1 MRSLQERIRDRISLN
16 ESKLRKLDLE
26 FHKASC
32 PSGVGVTTSYEDYD
46 AIHGGKKELNV
57 PEWYEAKRKLIV
69 QIDLDQQILESIL
82 DGVEDEEYLNL
93 LETNEQ
99 KVAYCRIVQGYT
111 QAKTAELIGLSERQV
126 RRIEQKI

>member
-1 MRSLQERIRDRISLN
+1 MRALQDRLRDRIDSN
-16 ESKLRKLDLE
+16 EKKLIRLDAE
-26 FHKASC
+26 FHKACC
-32 PSGVGVTTSYEDYD
+32 PAGIGEGTSYNDYD
-46 AIHGGKKELNV
+46 TIHGSRKEFHV
-57 PEWYEAKRKLIV
+57 DEWYEAKRKLIV
-69 QIDLDQQILESIL
+69 QIYLDQQILESIL

-111 QAKTAELIGLSERQV
+111 QAKTAELIGLSERQI

>member
-1 MRSLQERIRDRISLN
+1 MRSLQDRLRDRIDLN

-26 FHKASC
+26 FHKACYPAGIKDS
-32 PSGVGVTTSYEDYD
+32 TSYNDYD
-46 AIHGGKKELNV
+46 TIHGSKKELHV

-69 QIDLDQQILESIL
+69 QIDLDQQILESII

-93 LETNEQ
+93 LETIEQ

-111 QAKTAELIGLSERQV
+111 QAKTAELIGLSERHV

>member
-1 MRSLQERIRDRISLN
+1 MRALQDRLRDRIDLN
-16 ESKLRKLDLE
+16 ERKLIRLDAE
-26 FHKASC
+26 FHKACC
-32 PSGVGVTTSYEDYD
+32 PAGIGGGTSYNDYD
-46 AIHGGKKELNV
+46 TIHGSKKEFHLD
-57 PEWYEAKRKLIV
+57 EWYEAKRKLIV

-82 DGVEDEEYLNL
+82 DNVEDEEYLNL

-111 QAKTAELIGLSERQV
+111 QAKTAEMIGLSERQI

>member
-1 MRSLQERIRDRISLN
+1 MRSLQDRLRDRIDLN
-16 ESKLRKLDLE
+16 ESKLRKLDRE

-32 PSGVGVTTSYEDYD
+32 PSGGGTGTSYNDYD
-46 AIHGGKKELNV
+46 AIHGSKKELYI

-69 QIDLDQQILESIL
+69 QIYLDQQILESII
-82 DGVEDEEYLNL
+82 DDVEDEEYLNL
-93 LETNEQ
+93 LKTNEQ

-111 QAKTAELIGLSERQV
+111 QSKTAELIGLSERQV